1 MKEIIRKQ
9 RKLLL
14 VIICMLA
21 AGICYSCGGGPSEDG
36 KTVIRLDGGEAAGS
50 GAEVTVMGVE
60 ASEGG
65 TEVPGSSAE
74 MAGGSAEVPEGG
86 MEASQ
91 AGTEAPR
98 GGAEASNAD
107 SPADEPAETLIY
119 VHVCGMVQEPGVY
132 AIPEGSRIYDA
143 VQAAGGFQEN
153 GSRAFLNLAQQAVD
167 GMKIEVPDKAQA
179 ERWKKE
185 GTGTGISMAGG
196 SAVSSE
202 GAFSQNHVSASKVD
216 INRSSKE
223 ALMTLKGIG
232 ESRAEDIIRYR
243 EEFGSFQTIEDI
255 MNVPGIKEGAFNKIR
270 DQITV

>member
-21 AGICYSCGGGPSEDG
+21 AGICYSCGGGPFEDG
-36 KTVIRLDGGEAAGS
+36 KTVIRLDGGEAAGQ
-50 GAEVTVMGVE
+50 E
-60 ASEGG
+60 AG
-65 TEVPGSSAE
+65 T
-74 MAGGSAEVPEGG
+74 AEVPESGAEAPG
-86 MEASQ
+86 TEAEASGG
-91 AGTEAPR
+91 GTEAPR
-98 GGAEASNAD
+98 GGAEAAGGDDLS
-107 SPADEPAETLIY
+107 DEPAETLIY

-153 GSRAFLNLAQQAVD
+153 GSRDFLNLAQQAVD

>member
-36 KTVIRLDGGEAAGS
+36 KTVIRLDGGEMAGAEVPES
-50 GAEVTVMGVE
+50 GAE
-60 ASEGG
+60 ASGGG
-65 TEVPGSSAE
+65 TEVLE
-74 MAGGSAEVPEGG
+74 MGAGASGGSTEVSEGG
-86 MEASQ
+86 AEASQ
-91 AGTEAPR
+91 AG
-98 GGAEASNAD
+98 AEAS
-107 SPADEPAETLIY
+107 SADEPAETLIY
-119 VHVCGMVQEPGVY
+119 VHVCGRVQEPGVY
-132 AIPEGSRIYDA
+132 GIPEGSRIYDA
-143 VQAAGGFQEN
+143 VQAAGGFLED
-153 GSRAFLNLAQQAVD
+153 GSRDFLNLAQQAED
-167 GMKIEVPDKAQA
+167 GMKIEVPDKTQA
-179 ERWKKE
+179 EQWKKE
-185 GTGTGISMAGG
+185 GAGVGISMAGG
-196 SAVSSE
+196 NAVSSG
-202 GAFSQNHVSASKVD
+202 GAFSQNQASASKVD

-243 EEFGSFQTIEDI
+243 EEFGGFQTIEDI

>member
-36 KTVIRLDGGEAAGS
+36 KTVIRLDGGEMAGAEVPESGAEVAGGSMEVPGS
-50 GAEVTVMGVE
+50 GAE
-60 ASEGG
+60 ASGGG
-65 TEVPGSSAE
+65 TEVLE
-74 MAGGSAEVPEGG
+74 MGAGASGGSTEVPEGG
-86 MEASQ
+86 AEASQ
-91 AGTEAPR
+91 AG
-98 GGAEASNAD
+98 
-107 SPADEPAETLIY
+107 ADEPAETLIY
-119 VHVCGMVQEPGVY
+119 VHVCGRVQEPGVY
-132 AIPEGSRIYDA
+132 GIPEGSRIYDA
-143 VQAAGGFQEN
+143 VQAAGGFLED
-153 GSRAFLNLAQQAVD
+153 GSRDFLNLAQQAED

-179 ERWKKE
+179 EQWKKE
-185 GTGTGISMAGG
+185 GAGAGISMAGG
-196 SAVSSE
+196 SAVSSG
-202 GAFSQNHVSASKVD
+202 GAFSQNQASASKVD
-216 INRSSKE
+216 INRGSKE

-243 EEFGSFQTIEDI
+243 EEFGGFQTIEDI